1 MTPTPLPS
9 STARPARECPLGDL
23 DERSLAPVGS
33 SSTRRPTM
41 RARLLMA
48 AGLSLIALRTSN
60 AQSCPAGTP
69 TQQTAAE
76 DARQQAND
84 VFQYM
89 APQLGLAIAG
99 GSPTLGQASVV
110 GGLGHFSIGVRGNAL
125 AGHL

>member
-23 DERSLAPVGS
+23 DERSVAPVGS

-48 AGLSLIALRTSN
+48 AGLSLIALRSSD
-60 AQSCPAGTP
+60 AQCTGTP
-69 TQQTAAE
+69 ASASQASE
-76 DARQQAND
+76 DARQQAED

-89 APQLGLAIAG
+89 APQLGLAIVG
-99 GSPTLGQASVV
+99 GSPTLGQGSVV
-110 GGLGHFSIGVRGNAL
+110 GGLGHFSVGVRGIAL
-125 AGHL
+125 AGSLP